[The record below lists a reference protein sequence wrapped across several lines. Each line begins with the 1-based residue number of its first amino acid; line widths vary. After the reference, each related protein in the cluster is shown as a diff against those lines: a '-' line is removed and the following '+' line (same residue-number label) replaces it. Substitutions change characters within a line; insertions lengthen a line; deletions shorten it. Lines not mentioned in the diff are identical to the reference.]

1 MAEGPRRFVLGA
13 PQRIYICYIP
23 FLFCTAL
30 LHSREKEQDVRSLVL
45 EFLSQEIMTLASTSY
60 MAYYCCMSRSWKVIY
75 YEDRNQTS
83 EVFQFIQ
90 SQKCSS
96 KAKILSWLDLLEE
109 KGPVLPRPY
118 SDLLRD
124 GIHELRIKLSARQVR
139 ILYFFCYKDF
149 IVLTN
154 CFFKN
159 VKRVP
164 EKEISKAIACRS
176 DLLSRYTE
184 KDLMEA
190 YDENVKTSDK

>member
-1 MAEGPRRFVLGA
+1 
-13 PQRIYICYIP
+13 
-23 FLFCTAL
+23 
-30 LHSREKEQDVRSLVL
+30 
-45 EFLSQEIMTLASTSY
+45 
-60 MAYYCCMSRSWKVIY
+60 MAYRCGMNHSWKVIY
-75 YEDRNQTS
+75 YEDHNQTS

-124 GIHELRIKLSARQVR
+124 GIHELRIKLSGKQVR

-154 CFFKN
+154 YFFKN
-159 VKRVP
+159 DKRVP
-164 EKEISKAIACRS
+164 KKEISKAITCRT

-190 YDENVKTSDK
+190 YDEDIKTSYK